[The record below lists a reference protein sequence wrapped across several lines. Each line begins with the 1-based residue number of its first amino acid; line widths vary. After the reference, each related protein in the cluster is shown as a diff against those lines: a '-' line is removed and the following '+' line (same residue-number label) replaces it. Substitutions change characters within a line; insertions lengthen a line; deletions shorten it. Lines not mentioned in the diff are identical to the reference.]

1 MLFQI
6 NILLLILKNI
16 SNQDQAEPFAESIFI
31 LLEKLSEIQ
40 TYKYAQ
46 EIIALPENE
55 KEVALKMIREEI
67 QKRQSAITT

>member
-1 MLFQI
+1 M
-6 NILLLILKNI
+6 LLLILKNI

-46 EIIALPENE
+46 EIIALPKEE
-55 KEVALKMIREEI
+55 KAIALKMIREEI
-67 QKRQSAITT
+67 QKRESTIMA